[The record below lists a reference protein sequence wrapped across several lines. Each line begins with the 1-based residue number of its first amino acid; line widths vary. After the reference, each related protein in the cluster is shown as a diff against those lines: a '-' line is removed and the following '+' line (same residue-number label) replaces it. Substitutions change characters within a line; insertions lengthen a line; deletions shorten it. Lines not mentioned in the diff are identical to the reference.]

1 MLLKRSGFISG
12 RSLFLGGYQM
22 ANRTR
27 KIPLQFYVTEQERDF
42 IEQKMQFMQ
51 TKNQSAY
58 LRKMALDGY
67 ILNVDYSMFREINSS
82 LQHISNSINQIAKR
96 VNSTDNIYSEDIELL
111 KEKQEEV
118 WRLQKSILSRLP

>member
-1 MLLKRSGFISG
+1 MQKLSRPIQMKIYVSDEEREFI
-12 RSLFLGGYQM
+12 R
-22 ANRTR
+22 R
-27 KIPLQFYVTEQERDF
+27 KAEIAGAS
-42 IEQKMQFMQ
+42 KM
-51 TKNQSAY
+51 TDY
-58 LRKMALDGY
+58 LRKMVMDGH

-96 VNSTDNIYSEDIELL
+96 VNSTDNIYSEDIKLL